1 MNRLKPTRY
10 EVQLIYK
17 CPDCN
22 MQHYATV
29 EETVFP
35 AGILCYC
42 GCKMNL
48 EPIKNTKLI
57 LNRKSKTVTNRKPKP
72 QKHIENNK
80 QEKDLGFYEDLV
92 SALVNAG
99 HKKRDA
105 RKRATDSMKK
115 HDNLEDCLMD
125 ALRY

>member
-1 MNRLKPTRY
+1 MNKLTPTRY
-10 EVQLIYK
+10 EVQLVYK

-22 MQHYATV
+22 MEHYSTV

-57 LNRKSKTVTNRKPKP
+57 LNTKSKTAKNKKSNRK
-72 QKHIENNK
+72 NNVQDK
-80 QEKDLGFYEDLV
+80 QEEQFDFYEDLV

-105 RKRATDSMKK
+105 IKRASDSIKK
-115 HDNLEDCLMD
+115 HDNLQDCLMD
-125 ALRY
+125 ALSY

>member
-1 MNRLKPTRY
+1 MNKLTPTRY
-10 EVQLIYK
+10 EVQLVYK

-22 MQHYATV
+22 MEHYSTV

-57 LNRKSKTVTNRKPKP
+57 LNTKSKTAKNKKPNRK
-72 QKHIENNK
+72 NNVQDK
-80 QEKDLGFYEDLV
+80 QEEQFDFYEDLV

-105 RKRATDSMKK
+105 IKRASDSIKK
-115 HDNLEDCLMD
+115 HDNLQDCLMD
-125 ALRY
+125 ALSY